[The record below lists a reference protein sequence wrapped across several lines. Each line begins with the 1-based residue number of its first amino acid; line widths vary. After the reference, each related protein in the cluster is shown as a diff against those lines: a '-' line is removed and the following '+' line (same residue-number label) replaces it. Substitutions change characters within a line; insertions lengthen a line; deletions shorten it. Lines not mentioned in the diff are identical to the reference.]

1 MRDRGKVMNIFSG
14 KKALCFIALPH
25 HNRFLVPIMDA
36 LRRRGMETLYFT
48 AAAEGAFEITLN
60 QANLPYHH
68 VLDYADATTGE
79 KIAAAYRKLRPVY
92 QDKILTNPT
101 FQGVPVVIQDKT
113 IRPAVENF
121 YCMNRMLEVEKPDL
135 LFALHELNPWGKMLG
150 YLSHVHR
157 IPYFT
162 LQEGLYYADI
172 HYYRF
177 HTDFSTACIVWGE
190 DCRQILLKAG
200 CSDDKIY
207 PVGNTHIWNAKAA
220 ATCDTAKRE
229 TRAALGIAPDKKI
242 ILFLMSHSHYQP
254 FDARKFLDWMKRRGD
269 VVAVF
274 KWHPVTSKEIVDRAL
289 ERIPKDAPTINAPSF
304 DTYRL
309 IGASDI
315 CVTVGNSTTGLE
327 AIAFGKPLLECRLP
341 DQTYSFVEQGVAES
355 AVGFED
361 IGEKCEAVMSRGL
374 PEGRQQ
380 QLEKYLAYNFAY
392 QDNQTMERIVDLVSE
407 SLAARDNADAITAPI
422 RAPLETSFPCS
433 LILPVD
439 EAPPEALLATLAS
452 IAEKTAGEIFEVVI
466 IDCSARRDTKDLLA
480 TLDGDVKIISGEHQW
495 SYASAC
501 NRGAAEAR
509 GKYLAFLK
517 PGLVVGEGWL
527 EGLLES
533 AENEPDAGVV
543 GGVTLNE
550 NGLIW
555 HMGTAF
561 DVNQAPFSIYRLM
574 PLEFSGAR
582 KRRDF
587 KALELPFLATRE
599 LFCRLGGFNA
609 EFSNRFEDIDFCLRV
624 QRKTALRV
632 IYTPASSVIRQHVT
646 WQVVGEQE
654 QLNRIRF
661 YSKWTGSVWQDDE
674 LYLREDGLT
683 HDALSAMYREL
694 AGRVAYG
701 ACRSASDSLPADL

>member
-1 MRDRGKVMNIFSG
+1 MNIFSG

-25 HNRFLVPIMDA
+25 HNRFLVPVMDA
-36 LRRRGMETLYFT
+36 LRERGMETLYFT

-60 QANLPYHH
+60 QANLPYRH
-68 VLDYADATTGE
+68 VLDYADAATGD
-79 KIAAAYRKLRPVY
+79 KIAVAYRQLRPVY
-92 QDKILTNPT
+92 QEKILTNPT

-150 YLSHVHR
+150 YLSHIYR

-177 HTDFSTACIVWGE
+177 HTDFSTACMVWGE

-207 PVGNTHIWNAKAA
+207 PVGNTHIWNAKVE
-220 ATCDTAKRE
+220 ATSETAMRE
-229 TRAALGIAPDKKI
+229 TRAALGIGPDKKI

-289 ERIPKDAPTINAPSF
+289 ERIPKDAPAINAPSF

-315 CVTVGNSTTGLE
+315 CITVGNSTTGLE
-327 AIAFGKPLLECRLP
+327 TIAFGKPLLECRLP

-361 IGEKCEAVMSRGL
+361 IGEKCEAMMSHGL
-374 PEGRQQ
+374 PDARRQQ
-380 QLEKYLAYNFAY
+380 VEKYLAYNFAY

-407 SLAARDNADAITAPI
+407 SLAAQGNADAITTPI
-422 RAPLETSFPCS
+422 SAALETSFPCS
-433 LILPVD
+433 VVLPVD

-452 IAEKTAGEIFEVVI
+452 IAEKTAGELFEVVI
-466 IDCSARRDTKDLLA
+466 IDCSTRQDTKDLLIA
-480 TLDGDVKIISGEHQW
+480 LGGDVKIINGEPQW

-527 EGLLES
+527 EGLLET
-533 AENEPDAGVV
+533 AENEADAGVV

-587 KALELPFLATRE
+587 KALETPFLATRE

-609 EFSNRFEDIDFCLRV
+609 EFTNRFEDIDFCLRV

-632 IYTPASSVIRQHVT
+632 IYTPASNVTRQYVT
-646 WQVVGEQE
+646 WQAVGKQE

-674 LYLREDGLT
+674 FYLRDDGLT

-694 AGRVAYG
+694 ASRVAYG
-701 ACRSASDSLPADL
+701 ACRSASNLVTADL